1 MLFGLLKYV
10 SLTLSIL
17 RSNLEGLI
25 CKLLSCL
32 LSLCF
37 TLINTIKQKAR
48 KWQVIQKIFFTFFY
62 SESRSQFLFEIYR

>member
-10 SLTLSIL
+10 SLTLSLL

-32 LSLCF
+32 LSFCF

-48 KWQVIQKIFFTFFY
+48 KWQVIQKNFFTFFY